1 MATNLFLKSKKK
13 KHLTSFS
20 RFDVIYHLIGDLRQ
34 ELGDLMPPIVV
45 EDVVGRLTI
54 LEIKVL
60 LD

>member
-1 MATNLFLKSKKK
+1 MATNLSLKVKKT
-13 KHLTSFS
+13 LDLLS